1 MNNFQQIQAQLNEIN
16 TQRVRMQT
24 LVEQAQKQC
33 SEIEAK
39 YNVKSAEELKA
50 LVDKAQLEYEQS
62 LKEAQT
68 YIEETNKVLSTYQ
81 GIL

>member
-16 TQRVRMQT
+16 TKRVRIQT

-50 LVDKAQLEYEQS
+50 LVDKAQLDYEQS